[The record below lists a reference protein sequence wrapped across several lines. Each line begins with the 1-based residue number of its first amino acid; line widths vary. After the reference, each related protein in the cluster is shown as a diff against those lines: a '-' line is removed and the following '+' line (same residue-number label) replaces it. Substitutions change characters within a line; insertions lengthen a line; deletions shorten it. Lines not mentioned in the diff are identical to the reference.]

1 MQKINKNF
9 NGKMRNAQ
17 KIFGEQIMW
26 YTTTTF
32 ECDWYYSYLE
42 SV

>member
-1 MQKINKNF
+1 MCNTKKKS
-9 NGKMRNAQ
+9 GKY
-17 KIFGEQIMW
+17 IMW

-32 ECDWYYSYLE
+32 EGEWYYSYLE